1 MFTTIYELKIDWHF
15 YPIKEKTMLLLYCVV
30 VFSIWICYCIFSN
43 FMMKVG
49 GNKMKYKSCAQRDDD
64 TRFSF

>member
-1 MFTTIYELKIDWHF
+1 MFTTIKLKIDCHF
-15 YPIKEKTMLLLYCVV
+15 YAIKEKMMLLLYCVV
-30 VFSIWICYCIFSN
+30 VFSIWNCYCIYFY
-43 FMMKVG
+43 FYMKVG